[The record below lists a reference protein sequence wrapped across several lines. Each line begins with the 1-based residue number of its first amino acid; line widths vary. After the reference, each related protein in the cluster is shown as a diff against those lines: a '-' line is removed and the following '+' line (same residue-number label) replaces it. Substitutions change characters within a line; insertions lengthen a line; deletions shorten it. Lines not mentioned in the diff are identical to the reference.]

1 MKRIPNR
8 ANEELARML
17 LEGKIGKDALPPHRA
32 SFILWPPYLKQVGR
46 RWGEEL
52 AERILEK

>member
-17 LEGKIGKDALPPHRA
+17 LEGRLVKEDLPPHRA
-32 SFILWPPYLKQVGR
+32 TFILWPTYLKQVAR
-46 RWGEEL
+46 DWGEEL